1 MIVGIIVSLPPPCPP
16 PASLMALQGRS
27 SFKGEVLVATHFL
40 IFFELH
46 LGEVNFFVLYHT
58 HISQLW
64 IFPNEPGDWIVEEL
78 VDAVY
83 RVGAN
88 QGESPKRPEYKYS
101 TDADTNTP
109 IG

>member
-1 MIVGIIVSLPPPCPP
+1 M
-16 PASLMALQGRS
+16 
-27 SFKGEVLVATHFL
+27 F
-40 IFFELH
+40 
-46 LGEVNFFVLYHT
+46 HT
-58 HISQLW
+58 HISQFWTFL
-64 IFPNEPGDWIVEEL
+64 NEPGDWIVEEL

-83 RVGAN
+83 RVGAD

>member
-1 MIVGIIVSLPPPCPP
+1 MS
-16 PASLMALQGRS
+16 ASLSASLLPGLPQPPS
-27 SFKGEVLVATHFL
+27 WPFKGEVRSRVKFL
-40 IFFELH
+40 LQ
-46 LGEVNFFVLYHT
+46 
-58 HISQLW
+58 QLW
-64 IFPNEPGDWIVEEL
+64 TFLNEPGDWIVEEL

-83 RVGAN
+83 RVGAD